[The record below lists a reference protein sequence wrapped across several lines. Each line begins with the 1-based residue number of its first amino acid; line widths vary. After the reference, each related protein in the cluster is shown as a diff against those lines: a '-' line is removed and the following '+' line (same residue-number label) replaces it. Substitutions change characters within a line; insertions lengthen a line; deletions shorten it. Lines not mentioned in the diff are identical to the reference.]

1 MARKKSG
8 FREYG
13 KTKQDYVMRTDFNE
27 PKHAYK
33 PAGLKNNWKGMELR
47 DYNRGSRKN
56 FYNRPLKELKAIA
69 NKEAK
74 EANRNIERLQKA
86 NISSPAYNKWLDEGG
101 HRFSVKGKNYN
112 QVQSEL
118 ARIRQFNN
126 AKTSTVKGANDVL
139 KDMASNIGRE
149 HVSLSQ
155 LQSEASNFFRL
166 ADRIDEYLRT
176 MDSLAMALGYQEI
189 WQAINEYTEENR
201 IDLSNIESNFDELT
215 EAIAQKINYQH
226 DVDIILDESDSGGYV
241 YIT

>member
-1 MARKKSG
+1 MYMARKTG
-8 FREYG
+8 FRQYG
-13 KTKQDYVMRTDFNE
+13 KSKKTYKMRTDFNE
-27 PKHAYK
+27 RDLTYK
-33 PAGLKNNWKGMELR
+33 PSGLKNNWTGMELKP
-47 DYNRGSRKN
+47 YNRTKKGYYDKKLN
-56 FYNRPLKELKAIA
+56 ELKAIA

-74 EANRNIERLQKA
+74 IANRNIERLQKH
-86 NISSPAYNKWLDEGG
+86 NINSPAYNKWLNEGS

-126 AKTSTVKGANDVL
+126 SKTSTVKGANEVL
-139 KDMASNIGRE
+139 KEMAINIGRE

-176 MDSLAMALGYQEI
+176 MDSLALTLGYQEI

-201 IDLSNIESNFDELT
+201 VALSNSELNFDELT
-215 EAIAQKINYQH
+215 EAIAQKITYQD
-226 DVDIILDESDSGGYV
+226 DVKIILDETDSGGYV
-241 YIT
+241 FI